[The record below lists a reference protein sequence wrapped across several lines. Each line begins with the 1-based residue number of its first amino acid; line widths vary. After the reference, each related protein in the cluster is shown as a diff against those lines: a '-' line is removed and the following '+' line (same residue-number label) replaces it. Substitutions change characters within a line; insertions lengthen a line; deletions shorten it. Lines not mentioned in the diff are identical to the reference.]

1 MMLAVA
7 LTKITDRT
15 RVKKYYDSSEV
26 ILALGIKSPGLLRR
40 LQSDTPP
47 FGRADGLSVV
57 NN

>member
-1 MMLAVA
+1 MLAVA